1 MNAATGG
8 LETEAE
14 ILKLARLLDVD
25 ADSLDYLSAVDPA
38 DLRILRTGVTD
49 MLFDIGGGL
58 MSRLGGAAKLLP
70 APLAAS
76 ICERAFGPMLAART
90 AAATDPGRAVEIAQ
104 RLSPDFLTEVTIQID
119 PRRVAKIVSGV
130 PADLVARVAADLS
143 ARREFVTMGRFLTL
157 LSPQALAAALAELD
171 DEAVLRT
178 AFVLEDRSS
187 VDQAIAALA
196 QGRLQAILECAS
208 AQDLWPQLLTLLE
221 YLSPVHRAEIAD
233 TVSQL
238 PVRQRARIEK
248 AADRLGLRA
257 EYDATLAGADA

>member
-1 MNAATGG
+1 MNAAVGE

-25 ADSLDYLSAVDPA
+25 TESLDYLTKVDA
-38 DLRILRTGVTD
+38 DDLRALRAGVTD
-49 MLFDIGGGL
+49 MLFDIGGDL
-58 MSRLGGAAKLLP
+58 MSRLGSAAKRLP
-70 APLAAS
+70 TPLAAS

-90 AAATDPGRAVEIAQ
+90 AAATDPGKAIEIAQ
-104 RLSPDFLTEVTIQID
+104 RLSPDFLTEVTIQLD
-119 PRRVAKIVSGV
+119 PRRVARIVSGV
-130 PADLVARVAADLS
+130 PSDLVARVAADLGT
-143 ARREFVTMGRFLTL
+143 RGEFVTMGRFLTL

-178 AFVLEDRSS
+178 AFVLEDKNS

-196 QGRLQAILECAS
+196 KGRLQGILECAS

-221 YLSPVHRAEIAD
+221 HLSPEHRAAIAGTIAD
-233 TVSQL
+233 L
-238 PVRQRARIEK
+238 PARQRTRIEK

-257 EYDATLAGADA
+257 EYDAALAGVEA